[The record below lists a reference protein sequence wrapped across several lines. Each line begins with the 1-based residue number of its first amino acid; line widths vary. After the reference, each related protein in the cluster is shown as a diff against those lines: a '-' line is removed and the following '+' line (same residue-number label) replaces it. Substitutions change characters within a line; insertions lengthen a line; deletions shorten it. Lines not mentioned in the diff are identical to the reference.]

1 MCYIYQKD
9 KLIGSSSD
17 IEYVI
22 EFTKLMIDKAIGTE
36 KDSSKLKQLYED
48 KLTVNSPNVW
58 LHKLKPILERLG
70 YELTIEVDD
79 STI

>member
-22 EFTKLMIDKAIGTE
+22 EFTKLMIDKSIDTE

-48 KLTVNSPNVW
+48 KLTVNSPKVGINQ
-58 LHKLKPILERLG
+58 LQPILERLG
-70 YELTIEVDD
+70 YNLSVD
-79 STI
+79 I

>member
-1 MCYIYQKD
+1 MYYIYKERR
-9 KLIGSSSD
+9 LIGSSND

-22 EFTKLMIDKAIGTE
+22 EFTKLMIDKAISTE
-36 KDSSKLKQLYED
+36 KDSRKLKQLYED

-79 STI
+79 SNI